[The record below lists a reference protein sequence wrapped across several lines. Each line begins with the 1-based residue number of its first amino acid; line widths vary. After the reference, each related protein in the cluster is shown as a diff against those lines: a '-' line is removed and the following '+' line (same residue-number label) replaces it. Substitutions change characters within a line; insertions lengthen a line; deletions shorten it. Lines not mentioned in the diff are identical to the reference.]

1 MIDSLKLLALNGG
14 AHINEVVQLKLLQTI
29 VTILTTCEIH
39 DKTLSNALLICFKL
53 HQKKEQKNLSV
64 ISTASA
70 SIRQLVT
77 MIFDNATLQIF
88 PSFIYTSTEKNLIF
102 QKLES
107 AETMEEMPLIFADAY
122 RLLNDLCQISIGDSS
137 NWLLVE
143 NIENSFSL
151 ELIESIL
158 SKNNSLLFIHSKHFK
173 RIVTDRICPLIFEFL
188 KTKNDFKI
196 MSRVLK
202 IVCNLLSHY
211 NTILVC
217 FFFFSSFFFKNCDKI
232 KVAETE
238 VFISKLI
245 RFLESDNNLWLH
257 TLVLEI
263 FHSIIQSPGLLL
275 LFYTKYDL
283 RGNPF
288 FLFLIIF

>member
-1 MIDSLKLLALNGG
+1 MKLLALNGG